1 MMAPDDADAITRSL
15 DLVAERVGDPTPL
28 VYRRLFAENPEM
40 EALFVNDAGGLVRG
54 QMFQVTLEMIL
65 DYIGDNLYA
74 ANLLQI
80 ERINHDGKG
89 VPPEVFDLFFG
100 TVKET
105 FRDILAADW
114 TGATDAAWVRL
125 LDGLAHGSACPS
137 P

>member
-1 MMAPDDADAITRSL
+1 MMAPQDADLIVRSL

-28 VYRRLFAENPEM
+28 VYQRLFAENPEM
-40 EALFVNDAGGLVRG
+40 EALFVNDIGGLVRG
-54 QMFQVTLEMIL
+54 QMFQTTLEMIL

-89 VPPEVFDLFFG
+89 VPPAVFDLFFG

-105 FRDILAADW
+105 FRVALGADW
-114 TGATDAAWVRL
+114 TEPMDRAWRDL
-125 LDGLAHGSACPS
+125 LVGLAGTGRLNG
-137 P
+137 

>member
-28 VYRRLFAENPEM
+28 VYQRLFAENPEM
-40 EALFVNDAGGLVRG
+40 EALFVNDTGGLVRG
-54 QMFQVTLEMIL
+54 QMFQMTLEMIL

-100 TVKET
+100 TVMAT
-105 FRDILAADW
+105 FRDALGADW
-114 TGATDAAWVRL
+114 TEPMDRAWREL
-125 LDGLAHGSACPS
+125 LVGLASADRVNT
-137 P
+137 

>member
-1 MMAPDDADAITRSL
+1 MMPPAEADLIVRSL

-28 VYRRLFAENPEM
+28 VYQRLFAENPEM
-40 EALFVNDAGGLVRG
+40 EALFVNDIGGLVRG
-54 QMFQVTLEMIL
+54 QMFQTTLEMIL

-100 TVKET
+100 TVKAT
-105 FRDILAADW
+105 FRDALGADW
-114 TGATDAAWVRL
+114 TEPMDRAWREL
-125 LDGLAHGSACPS
+125 LTGLSGTGRLDG
-137 P
+137 

>member
-1 MMAPDDADAITRSL
+1 MMPPAEADLIVRSL

-40 EALFVNDAGGLVRG
+40 EALFVNDIGGLVRG
-54 QMFQVTLEMIL
+54 QMFQTTLEMIL

-105 FRDILAADW
+105 FRDALGTDW
-114 TGATDAAWVRL
+114 TDPMDRAWREL
-125 LDGLAHGSACPS
+125 LTGLAGTGRLNG
-137 P
+137 